1 MKLSVNDLNVFVN
14 TPKDIAKLCEDLS
27 RLGLEVESCIPCI
40 APKNVVVGKVLE
52 KAPHKNAE
60 KLSVC
65 QVGVGKVLEK
75 APHKNAEKL
84 SVCQV
89 GVGKEVLQIVC
100 GAKNVAPNQF
110 VPVALNGALI
120 GSTTIAK
127 TELRGVESC
136 GMICSSAELGFPK
149 INDGILELDESVGEL
164 VLGKELNEYASFNT
178 HVLEISLTPNR
189 GDCLSVLGI
198 AREISAFYH
207 TPLKPIK
214 ALNFTPKSDLI
225 TLSAGENI
233 ESHLAYYLIYNH
245 SLKTPLNIKLS
256 LAHNNALSENDLKN
270 FIEFSTHFSGVI
282 MNAYSLNK
290 TPMDLSVKNDENNLE
305 SVYINHQKRST
316 IAIKHQDQKD
326 LSEYLLLEASYTD
339 PISLSLKLHALKDKT
354 LQKDNALIYRS
365 ARGSNPNLSD
375 GLNFLSAHL
384 KAAILESKQ
393 IKHSLKDRT
402 LTFQLEDI
410 TEILGL
416 AVEKEKIQGILKN
429 LGFKVSVKEPNSNP
443 QILEVIAPNF
453 RHDIKTIQDIA
464 EEILRFVGIDNLI
477 SKPLDCVSS
486 KNSNPHYDTHRFFEN
501 LKHKAL
507 ACGFKEVIHYVFY
520 SKEKQQKL
528 GFEVLEDPLELQ
540 NPITTDL
547 NTLRT
552 SLVCGLLDASL
563 RNKNLGFKSIALYE
577 KGSVYNSK
585 REEIQKLGFLVSG
598 LQKKESY
605 PDAKGKAWDFYSF
618 AECVSKVIGDFSL
631 ERLTAQTPINHPY
644 QSAKIIQ
651 NHEIIGVIAKIH
663 PKVIQ
668 ELDLFESYYAE
679 IDAFKLK
686 RPAMLLKPFSIY
698 PSSVRDLT
706 LIIDENTA
714 FSEIKK
720 ALKDAQIPN
729 LSEILPLDI
738 FKESHNTIA
747 LSVRCVIHSLEKTL
761 NDEEVNSAVQKALEI
776 LEKEFNARLKG

>member
-14 TPKDIAKLCEDLS
+14 TPKDIAKLCENLS
-27 RLGLEVESCIPCI
+27 RLGLEVESCVSCV

-65 QVGVGKVLEK
+65 QVD
-75 APHKNAEKL
+75 
-84 SVCQV
+84 
-89 GVGKEVLQIVC
+89 VGKEVLQIVC
-100 GAKNVAPNQF
+100 GAKNVVPNQF
-110 VPVALNGALI
+110 VPVALKGAII

-127 TELRGVESC
+127 TELRGVESH
-136 GMICSSAELGFPK
+136 GMICSSSELGFPK

-164 VLGKELNEYASFNT
+164 VLGKELNEYAPFNT

-225 TLSAGENI
+225 TLSVGENI
-233 ESHLAYYLIYNH
+233 ESHLAYYLICNH

-256 LAHNNALSENDLKN
+256 LAHNNALSENDLNN
-270 FIEFSTHFSGVI
+270 FIEFSAHFSGVI
-282 MNAYSLNK
+282 LNAYSLNK

-326 LSEYLLLEASYTD
+326 LSECLLLEASYTD

-384 KAAILESKQ
+384 KATILESKQ
-393 IKHSLKDRT
+393 TEHSLKDRA
-402 LTFQLEDI
+402 LKFQLEDI

-416 AVEKEKIQGILKN
+416 VIEAEKIQSILKN
-429 LGFKVSVKEPNSNP
+429 LGFKVSTKEPNSKP
-443 QILEVIAPNF
+443 QILEVIVPNF

-464 EEILRFVGIDNLI
+464 EEILRFVGIDNLV
-477 SKPLDCVSS
+477 SKPLHCVSS

-540 NPITTDL
+540 NPITTEL

-577 KGSVYNSK
+577 KGSVYNAK

-631 ERLTAQTPINHPY
+631 EKLTIQTPINHPY

-651 NHEIIGVIAKIH
+651 NNEIIGVIAKIH

-679 IDAFKLK
+679 IDASKLK

-714 FSEIKK
+714 FSRIKK

-738 FKESHNTIA
+738 FKESDNTIA

-761 NDEEVNSAVQKALEI
+761 NDEEVNSVVQKALEI

>member
-65 QVGVGKVLEK
+65 QVD
-75 APHKNAEKL
+75 
-84 SVCQV
+84 
-89 GVGKEVLQIVC
+89 VGKEVLQIVC
-100 GAKNVAPNQF
+100 GAKNVVPNQF
-110 VPVALNGALI
+110 APVALKGAII

-127 TELRGVESC
+127 TELRGVESH
-136 GMICSSAELGFPK
+136 GMICSSIELSFPK

-164 VLGKELNEYASFNT
+164 VLGKELHEYAPFNT

-198 AREISAFYH
+198 AREISVFYH

-225 TLSAGENI
+225 TLSVGENI
-233 ESHLAYYLIYNH
+233 ESHLAYYLICNH

-256 LAHNNALSENDLKN
+256 LAHNNALSENDLNN

-282 MNAYSLNK
+282 LNAYGLNK
-290 TPMDLSVKNDENNLE
+290 TPVDLIVKNDENNLE

-326 LSEYLLLEASYTD
+326 LSECLLLEASYID

-384 KAAILESKQ
+384 KATILESKQ
-393 IKHSLKDRT
+393 TKHSLKDRT
-402 LTFQLEDI
+402 LKFQLEDI

-416 AVEKEKIQGILKN
+416 AVEKEKIQGILKS
-429 LGFKVSVKEPNSNP
+429 LGFKVSVKEPNSKP
-443 QILEVIAPNF
+443 QILEVIVPNF

-477 SKPLDCVSS
+477 SKPLNCVSS

-585 REEIQKLGFLVSG
+585 REEVQKLGFLVSG

-618 AECVSKVIGDFSL
+618 AECVSKAIGDFSL
-631 ERLTAQTPINHPY
+631 EKLTTQTPINHPY

-668 ELDLFESYYAE
+668 KLDLFESYYAE
-679 IDAFKLK
+679 IDASKLK

-714 FSEIKK
+714 FSKIKK

-738 FKESHNTIA
+738 FKESHNSIA

>member
-1 MKLSVNDLNVFVN
+1 MKLSVNDLSVFVD

-27 RLGLEVESCIPCI
+27 RLGLEVESCIPCV

-60 KLSVC
+60 KLNVC
-65 QVGVGKVLEK
+65 QV
-75 APHKNAEKL
+75 
-84 SVCQV
+84 S
-89 GVGKEVLQIVC
+89 VGKEVLQIVC

-127 TELRGVESC
+127 TELRGVESY
-136 GMICSSAELGFPK
+136 GMICSSNELGFPK

-164 VLGKELNEYASFNT
+164 VLGKGLNEYAPFNT

-225 TLSAGENI
+225 TLCTDENI
-233 ESHLAYYLIYNH
+233 ESHLAYYLICNH
-245 SLKTPLNIKLS
+245 SLKTPLNVKLS
-256 LAHNNALSENDLKN
+256 LAHNNALSENDLNN
-270 FIEFSTHFSGVI
+270 FIEFSAHFSGVV
-282 MNAYSLNK
+282 MNAYSLDA
-290 TPMDLSVKNDENNLE
+290 TPIDLSVKNDENNLE

-326 LSEYLLLEASYTD
+326 LSEYLLLEASYID

-384 KAAILESKQ
+384 KATILESKQ
-393 IKHSLKDRT
+393 TKHALKDRT
-402 LTFQLEDI
+402 LEFKLEDI

-416 AVEKEKIQGILKN
+416 AIEEETIQGILKN
-429 LGFKVSVKEPNSNP
+429 LGFKVSTKAPNSKP
-443 QILEVIAPNF
+443 QILEVVAPNF

-464 EEILRFVGIDNLI
+464 EEILRFVGIDHLI
-477 SKPLDCVSS
+477 SKPLDSVSN
-486 KNSNPHYDTHRFFEN
+486 KKSNPHYDTHRFFEN

-540 NPITTDL
+540 NPITTEL

-585 REEIQKLGFLVSG
+585 REEIQKLGFLASG

-631 ERLTAQTPINHPY
+631 EKLTTQAPINHPY

-679 IDAFKLK
+679 IDASKLK

-714 FSEIKK
+714 FSKIKK

-738 FKESHNTIA
+738 FKESDNTIA
-747 LSVRCVIHSLEKTL
+747 LSVRCVIYSLEKTL

>member
-27 RLGLEVESCIPCI
+27 RLGLEVESCTPCI

-65 QVGVGKVLEK
+65 QVD
-75 APHKNAEKL
+75 
-84 SVCQV
+84 
-89 GVGKEVLQIVC
+89 VGKEVLQIVC

-110 VPVALNGALI
+110 VPVALNGVLI

-127 TELRGVESC
+127 TELRGVESH
-136 GMICSSAELGFPK
+136 GMICSSIELGFPK

-164 VLGKELNEYASFNT
+164 VLGKELNEYAPFNT

-189 GDCLSVLGI
+189 GDCLSVLGV

-225 TLSAGENI
+225 TLSADKNI
-233 ESHLAYYLIYNH
+233 ESHLAYYLICNH

-256 LAHNNALSENDLKN
+256 LAHNNALSENDLNN
-270 FIEFSTHFSGVI
+270 FIEFSVHFSGVI
-282 MNAYSLNK
+282 LNAYSLNK

-316 IAIKHQDQKD
+316 IAIKHQVQKD
-326 LSEYLLLEASYTD
+326 LGECLLLEASYID

-384 KAAILESKQ
+384 KATILESKQ
-393 IKHSLKDRT
+393 TEHSLKDYA

-416 AVEKEKIQGILKN
+416 AVEKEKIQGILKS
-429 LGFKVSVKEPNSNP
+429 LGFKVSVKEPNSKP
-443 QILEVIAPNF
+443 QILEVIVPNF

-477 SKPLDCVSS
+477 SKPLNCVSS

-528 GFEVLEDPLELQ
+528 GFEVLEDSLELQ
-540 NPITTDL
+540 NPITTEL

-577 KGSVYNSK
+577 KGSVYNAK
-585 REEIQKLGFLVSG
+585 REEVQKLGFLVSG

-618 AECVSKVIGDFSL
+618 AEYVSKAIGDFSL
-631 ERLTAQTPINHPY
+631 EKLTTQTPINHPY

-679 IDAFKLK
+679 IDASKLK

-714 FSEIKK
+714 FSKIKK

-738 FKESHNTIA
+738 FKESHNSIA

>member
-1 MKLSVNDLNVFVN
+1 MKLSVNDLNVFVD

-27 RLGLEVESCIPCI
+27 RLGLEVEGCIPCV

-65 QVGVGKVLEK
+65 QVD
-75 APHKNAEKL
+75 
-84 SVCQV
+84 
-89 GVGKEVLQIVC
+89 VGKEVLQIVC

-120 GSTTIAK
+120 GSTTITK

-136 GMICSSAELGFPK
+136 GMICSSNELGFPK

-164 VLGKELNEYASFNT
+164 VLGKGLNEYAPFNT

-189 GDCLSVLGI
+189 GDCLSVLGV

-233 ESHLAYYLIYNH
+233 ESHLAYYLVCNH
-245 SLKTPLNIKLS
+245 SLKTPLNVKLS
-256 LAHNNALSENDLKN
+256 LAHNNALSENDLNN
-270 FIEFSTHFSGVI
+270 FIEFSTHFSGVV
-282 MNAYSLNK
+282 MNAYSLDA
-290 TPMDLSVKNDENNLE
+290 TPIDLSVKNDENNLE

-384 KAAILESKQ
+384 KATILESKQ
-393 IKHSLKDRT
+393 TKHSLKDRT
-402 LTFQLEDI
+402 LKFKLEDI

-416 AVEKEKIQGILKN
+416 AVEAEKIQGILKN
-429 LGFKVSVKEPNSNP
+429 LGFKASTKVPNSKP
-443 QILEVIAPNF
+443 QILEVVAPNF

-464 EEILRFVGIDNLI
+464 EEILRFVGIDHLI
-477 SKPLDCVSS
+477 SKPLDSVSN
-486 KNSNPHYDTHRFFEN
+486 KKSNPHYDTHRFFEN

-540 NPITTDL
+540 NPITTEL

-585 REEIQKLGFLVSG
+585 REEIQKLGFLASG

-631 ERLTAQTPINHPY
+631 EKLTTQAPINHPY

-714 FSEIKK
+714 FSNIKK

-738 FKESHNTIA
+738 FKESNNSIA

>member
-1 MKLSVNDLNVFVN
+1 MKLSVNDLNVFIN

-27 RLGLEVESCIPCI
+27 RLGLEVESCVSYV

-65 QVGVGKVLEK
+65 QVD
-75 APHKNAEKL
+75 
-84 SVCQV
+84 
-89 GVGKEVLQIVC
+89 VGKEVLPIVC

-127 TELRGVESC
+127 TELRGVESH
-136 GMICSSAELGFPK
+136 GMICSSIELGFPK
-149 INDGILELDESVGEL
+149 INDGILELDESIGEL
-164 VLGKELNEYASFNT
+164 VLGKELNEYAPFNT

-225 TLSAGENI
+225 TLSVGENI
-233 ESHLAYYLIYNH
+233 ESHLAYYLICNH

-256 LAHNNALSENDLKN
+256 LAHNNALSENDLNN

-326 LSEYLLLEASYTD
+326 LSECLLLEASYTD

-384 KAAILESKQ
+384 KATILESKQ
-393 IKHSLKDRT
+393 TEHSLKNRA

-416 AVEKEKIQGILKN
+416 VIEKEKIQSILKN
-429 LGFKVSVKEPNSNP
+429 LGFKVSVKEPNSKP

-464 EEILRFVGIDNLI
+464 EEILRFVGIDNLV
-477 SKPLDCVSS
+477 SKPLHCVSS

-540 NPITTDL
+540 NPITTEL

-577 KGSVYNSK
+577 KGSVYNAK
-585 REEIQKLGFLVSG
+585 REEVQKLGFLASG

-605 PDAKGKAWDFYSF
+605 PYAKGKAWDFYSF

-631 ERLTAQTPINHPY
+631 EKLTTQTPINHPY

-651 NHEIIGVIAKIH
+651 NNEIIGVIAKIH

-679 IDAFKLK
+679 IDASKLK

-714 FSEIKK
+714 FSRIKK

-738 FKESHNTIA
+738 FKESDNTIA
-747 LSVRCVIHSLEKTL
+747 LSMRCVIHSLEKTL

>member
-1 MKLSVNDLNVFVN
+1 MKLSVNDLNVFVDV
-14 TPKDIAKLCEDLS
+14 PKDIAKLCEDLS
-27 RLGLEVESCIPCI
+27 RLGLEVESSIPCV
-40 APKNVVVGKVLE
+40 APKNVV
-52 KAPHKNAE
+52 
-60 KLSVC
+60 
-65 QVGVGKVLEK
+65 VGKVLEK

-127 TELRGVESC
+127 TELMGVESC
-136 GMICSSAELGFPK
+136 GMICSSSELGFPK

-164 VLGKELNEYASFNT
+164 VLGKGLNEYAPFNT

-207 TPLKPIK
+207 TPLRPIK
-214 ALNFTPKSDLI
+214 ALNFTPKSGLI
-225 TLSAGENI
+225 TLCTDENI
-233 ESHLAYYLIYNH
+233 ESHLAYYLVCNH
-245 SLKTPLNIKLS
+245 SLKTPLNVKLS
-256 LAHNNALSENDLKN
+256 LAHNNTLSENDLSN
-270 FIEFSTHFSGVI
+270 FIEFSAHFSGVV
-282 MNAYSLNK
+282 MNAYSLNA
-290 TPMDLSVKNDENNLE
+290 TPIDLSVKNDENDLE

-326 LSEYLLLEASYTD
+326 LSECLLLEASYTD

-384 KAAILESKQ
+384 KATILESKQ
-393 IKHSLKDRT
+393 TKHALKDRA
-402 LTFQLEDI
+402 LEFKLEDI

-416 AVEKEKIQGILKN
+416 AIEEETIQGILKD
-429 LGFKVSVKEPNSNP
+429 LGFKVSAKVPNSKP
-443 QILEVIAPNF
+443 QILEVVAPNF

-464 EEILRFVGIDNLI
+464 EEILRFVGIDHLI
-477 SKPLDCVSS
+477 SKPLDSVSN
-486 KNSNPHYDTHRFFEN
+486 KKSNPHYDTHRFFEN

-540 NPITTDL
+540 NPITTEL

-585 REEIQKLGFLVSG
+585 REEIQKLGFLASG

-631 ERLTAQTPINHPY
+631 EKLTTQAPINHPY

-651 NHEIIGVIAKIH
+651 NHKIIGVIAKIH
-663 PKVIQ
+663 PKVIR

-679 IDAFKLK
+679 IDASKLK

-714 FSEIKK
+714 FSKIKK

-738 FKESHNTIA
+738 FKESNNSIA

>member
-1 MKLSVNDLNVFVN
+1 MKLIVNDLNVFVN

-65 QVGVGKVLEK
+65 QVD
-75 APHKNAEKL
+75 
-84 SVCQV
+84 
-89 GVGKEVLQIVC
+89 VGKEVLPIVC

-127 TELRGVESC
+127 TDLRGVESC
-136 GMICSSAELGFPK
+136 GMICSSIELGFPK

-164 VLGKELNEYASFNT
+164 VLGKELNEYAPFNT

-225 TLSAGENI
+225 TLSVGENI
-233 ESHLAYYLIYNH
+233 ESHLAYYLICNH

-256 LAHNNALSENDLKN
+256 LAHNNALSENDLNN
-270 FIEFSTHFSGVI
+270 FIEFSAHFSGVI

-290 TPMDLSVKNDENNLE
+290 TPIDLSVKNDENNLE

-316 IAIKHQDQKD
+316 IAIKHQVQKD

-384 KAAILESKQ
+384 KAMILESKQ
-393 IKHSLKDRT
+393 TKHSLKNHA

-429 LGFKVSVKEPNSNP
+429 LGFKVSVKEPNSKP
-443 QILEVIAPNF
+443 PILEVIVPNF

-477 SKPLDCVSS
+477 SKPLNCVSS

-528 GFEVLEDPLELQ
+528 GFEVLEDSLELQ
-540 NPITTDL
+540 NPITTEL

-577 KGSVYNSK
+577 KGSVYNAK
-585 REEIQKLGFLVSG
+585 REEVQKLGFLVSG

-631 ERLTAQTPINHPY
+631 EKLTTQTPINHPY

-663 PKVIQ
+663 PKIIQ

-679 IDAFKLK
+679 IDASKLK

-714 FSEIKK
+714 FSKIKK

-738 FKESHNTIA
+738 FKESNNTIA

>member
-1 MKLSVNDLNVFVN
+1 MKLSVNDLSVFVN
-14 TPKDIAKLCEDLS
+14 TPKDIVKLCEDLS
-27 RLGLEVESCIPCI
+27 CLGLEVESCIPCV

-65 QVGVGKVLEK
+65 QVDVG
-75 APHKNAEKL
+75 N
-84 SVCQV
+84 
-89 GVGKEVLQIVC
+89 EVLQIVC

-136 GMICSSAELGFPK
+136 GMICSSSELGFPK

-164 VLGKELNEYASFNT
+164 VLGKGLNEYAPFNT

-225 TLSAGENI
+225 TLCADENI
-233 ESHLAYYLIYNH
+233 ESHLAYYLVCNH

-256 LAHNNALSENDLKN
+256 LAHNNALSENDLSN
-270 FIEFSTHFSGVI
+270 FIEFSAHFSGVI
-282 MNAYSLNK
+282 MNAYNLNT

-316 IAIKHQDQKD
+316 IAIKHQVQKD
-326 LSEYLLLEASYTD
+326 LSECLLLEASYID

-384 KAAILESKQ
+384 KATILESKQ
-393 IKHSLKDRT
+393 TKHSLKDRT

-416 AVEKEKIQGILKN
+416 AVEEEKIQSILKN
-429 LGFKVSVKEPNSNP
+429 LGFKVSVKEPNSKP
-443 QILEVIAPNF
+443 QILEVIVPNF

-464 EEILRFVGIDNLI
+464 EEILRFVGIGNLVSKSLNCI
-477 SKPLDCVSS
+477 SN

-540 NPITTDL
+540 NPITTEL

-585 REEIQKLGFLVSG
+585 REEIQKLGFLASG

-631 ERLTAQTPINHPY
+631 EKLTTKTPINHPY

-651 NHEIIGVIAKIH
+651 NHKIIGVIAKIH

-679 IDAFKLK
+679 IDASKLK

-714 FSEIKK
+714 FSRIKK
-720 ALKDAQIPN
+720 SLEDAQIPN

-738 FKESHNTIA
+738 FKESHNSIA

>member
-1 MKLSVNDLNVFVN
+1 MKLSVNDLNVFVD

-27 RLGLEVESCIPCI
+27 RLGLEVESFIPCV
-40 APKNVVVGKVLE
+40 APKDVV
-52 KAPHKNAE
+52 
-60 KLSVC
+60 
-65 QVGVGKVLEK
+65 VGKVLEK

-100 GAKNVAPNQF
+100 GAKNVVPNQF

-136 GMICSSAELGFPK
+136 GMICSSNELGFPK

-164 VLGKELNEYASFNT
+164 VLGKGLNEYAPFNT

-225 TLSAGENI
+225 TLHVGKNI
-233 ESHLAYYLIYNH
+233 ESHLAYYLVCNH
-245 SLKTPLNIKLS
+245 SLKTPLNVKLS
-256 LAHNNALSENDLKN
+256 LAHNNALGENDLNN
-270 FIEFSTHFSGVI
+270 FIEFSAHFSGVV
-282 MNAYSLNK
+282 MNAYSLDA
-290 TPMDLSVKNDENNLE
+290 TPIDLSVKNDENNLE

-316 IAIKHQDQKD
+316 IAIKHQDPKD
-326 LSEYLLLEASYTD
+326 LSEHLLLEASYID

-375 GLNFLSAHL
+375 GLNFLSTHL
-384 KAAILESKQ
+384 KATILESKQ
-393 IKHSLKDRT
+393 TKHSLKDRT
-402 LTFQLEDI
+402 LKFKLEDI

-416 AVEKEKIQGILKN
+416 AIEEETIQGILKN
-429 LGFKVSVKEPNSNP
+429 LGFKVSIKEPNSKP
-443 QILEVIAPNF
+443 QILEVVAPNF

-464 EEILRFVGIDNLI
+464 EEILRFVGIDHLI
-477 SKPLDCVSS
+477 SKPLDSVSN
-486 KNSNPHYDTHRFFEN
+486 KKSNPHYDTHRFFEN

-507 ACGFKEVIHYVFY
+507 ACGFKEVVHYVFY

-540 NPITTDL
+540 NPITTEL

-585 REEIQKLGFLVSG
+585 REEIQKLGFLASG

-631 ERLTAQTPINHPY
+631 EKLTTQAPINHPY

-679 IDAFKLK
+679 IDASKLK

-714 FSEIKK
+714 FSKIKK

-738 FKESHNTIA
+738 FKESDNTIA

-761 NDEEVNSAVQKALEI
+761 NDEEVNSVVQKVLEI

>member
-1 MKLSVNDLNVFVN
+1 MKLIVNDLSVFVDV
-14 TPKDIAKLCEDLS
+14 PKDIAKLCEDLS
-27 RLGLEVESCIPCI
+27 CLGLEVESCIPCV
-40 APKNVVVGKVLE
+40 APKNVVVGKI
-52 KAPHKNAE
+52 
-60 KLSVC
+60 
-65 QVGVGKVLEK
+65 LEK

-136 GMICSSAELGFPK
+136 GMICSSNELGFPK

-164 VLGKELNEYASFNT
+164 VLGKGLNEYAPFNT

-225 TLSAGENI
+225 TLCADENI
-233 ESHLAYYLIYNH
+233 ESHLAYYLVCNH

-256 LAHNNALSENDLKN
+256 LAHNNALSENDLNN
-270 FIEFSTHFSGVI
+270 FIEFSAHFSGVV
-282 MNAYSLNK
+282 MNAYSLNA
-290 TPMDLSVKNDENNLE
+290 TPIDLSVKNDENNLE

-326 LSEYLLLEASYTD
+326 LSECLLLEASYTD

-365 ARGSNPNLSD
+365 TRGSNPNLSD

-384 KAAILESKQ
+384 KATILESKQ
-393 IKHSLKDRT
+393 TKHALKDRT
-402 LTFQLEDI
+402 LKFKLEDI

-416 AVEKEKIQGILKN
+416 AIEEEKIQGILKS
-429 LGFKVSVKEPNSNP
+429 LGFKVSIKEPSSKP
-443 QILEVIAPNF
+443 QILEVVAPNF

-464 EEILRFVGIDNLI
+464 EEILRFVGIDHLI
-477 SKPLDCVSS
+477 SKPLDSVSN
-486 KNSNPHYDTHRFFEN
+486 KKSNPHYDTHRFFEN

-540 NPITTDL
+540 NPITTEL

-585 REEIQKLGFLVSG
+585 REEIQKLGFLASG

-605 PDAKGKAWDFYSF
+605 PDAKGKAWDFCSF

-631 ERLTAQTPINHPY
+631 EKLTAQTPINHPY

-651 NHEIIGVIAKIH
+651 NNEIIGVIAKIH
-663 PKVIQ
+663 PKVTQ

-679 IDAFKLK
+679 IDASKLK

-714 FSEIKK
+714 FSNIKK

-738 FKESHNTIA
+738 FKESHNSIA

>member
-14 TPKDIAKLCEDLS
+14 TPKDTAKLCEDLS

-65 QVGVGKVLEK
+65 QVDI
-75 APHKNAEKL
+75 
-84 SVCQV
+84 
-89 GVGKEVLQIVC
+89 GKEVLQIVC

-136 GMICSSAELGFPK
+136 GMICSSSELGFPK

-164 VLGKELNEYASFNT
+164 VLGKELNEYAPFNT

-225 TLSAGENI
+225 TLITGENI
-233 ESHLAYYLIYNH
+233 ESHLAYYLICNH

-290 TPMDLSVKNDENNLE
+290 TPMDLSVKNDENNFE

-326 LSEYLLLEASYTD
+326 LSECLLLEASYTD

-384 KAAILESKQ
+384 KATILESKQ
-393 IKHSLKDRT
+393 TEHSLKDYA

-416 AVEKEKIQGILKN
+416 AVEEEKIQGILKN
-429 LGFKVSVKEPNSNP
+429 LGFKVSVKEPNSKP
-443 QILEVIAPNF
+443 QILEVVAPNF

-464 EEILRFVGIDNLI
+464 EEILRFVGIDHLI
-477 SKPLDCVSS
+477 SKPLDSVSN
-486 KNSNPHYDTHRFFEN
+486 KKSNPHYDTHRFFEN

-540 NPITTDL
+540 NPITTEL

-577 KGSVYNSK
+577 KGSVYNAK
-585 REEIQKLGFLVSG
+585 REEVQKLGFLVSG

-618 AECVSKVIGDFSL
+618 AECVSRIIGDFSL
-631 ERLTAQTPINHPY
+631 EKLTAQTPINHPY

-651 NHEIIGVIAKIH
+651 NHEIIGTIAKIH

-714 FSEIKK
+714 FSKIKK

-738 FKESHNTIA
+738 FKESDNTIA

>member
-1 MKLSVNDLNVFVN
+1 MKLIVNDLNVFVD
-14 TPKDIAKLCEDLS
+14 TPKNIAKLCEDLS
-27 RLGLEVESCIPCI
+27 RLGLEVESCIPCV

-65 QVGVGKVLEK
+65 QVD
-75 APHKNAEKL
+75 
-84 SVCQV
+84 
-89 GVGKEVLQIVC
+89 VGKEVLQIVC
-100 GAKNVAPNQF
+100 GAKNVALNQF

-127 TELRGVESC
+127 TDLRGVESY
-136 GMICSSAELGFPK
+136 GMICSSNELGFPK

-164 VLGKELNEYASFNT
+164 VLGKGLNEYAPFNT

-225 TLSAGENI
+225 TLCADENI
-233 ESHLAYYLIYNH
+233 ESHLAYYLVCNH
-245 SLKTPLNIKLS
+245 SLKTPLNVKLS
-256 LAHNNALSENDLKN
+256 LAHNNALSENDLNN
-270 FIEFSTHFSGVI
+270 FIEFSAHFSGVV
-282 MNAYSLNK
+282 MNAYSLDVA
-290 TPMDLSVKNDENNLE
+290 PIDLSVKNDENNLE

-375 GLNFLSAHL
+375 GLNFLSTHL

-393 IKHSLKDRT
+393 TKHALKDRT
-402 LTFQLEDI
+402 LKFKPEDI

-416 AVEKEKIQGILKN
+416 AIEEETIQGILKN
-429 LGFKVSVKEPNSNP
+429 LGFKVSIKEPNSKP
-443 QILEVIAPNF
+443 QILEVVAPNF

-464 EEILRFVGIDNLI
+464 EEILRFVGIDHLI
-477 SKPLDCVSS
+477 SKPLDSVSN
-486 KNSNPHYDTHRFFEN
+486 KKSNPHYDTHRFFEN

-507 ACGFKEVIHYVFY
+507 TCGFKEVIHYVFY

-540 NPITTDL
+540 NPITTEL

-585 REEIQKLGFLVSG
+585 REEIQKLGFLASG

-631 ERLTAQTPINHPY
+631 EKLTTQAPINHPY

-679 IDAFKLK
+679 IDASKLK

-706 LIIDENTA
+706 LIIDENTT
-714 FSEIKK
+714 FSKIKK

-738 FKESHNTIA
+738 FKESDNTIA

>member
-65 QVGVGKVLEK
+65 QV
-75 APHKNAEKL
+75 N
-84 SVCQV
+84 
-89 GVGKEVLQIVC
+89 VGKEVLQIVC

-127 TELRGVESC
+127 TELRGVESH
-136 GMICSSAELGFPK
+136 GMICSSSELGFPK

-164 VLGKELNEYASFNT
+164 VLGKELNEYAPFNT

-189 GDCLSVLGI
+189 GDCLSVLGVS
-198 AREISAFYH
+198 REISAFYH

-256 LAHNNALSENDLKN
+256 LAHNNALSENDLNN
-270 FIEFSTHFSGVI
+270 FIEFSVHFSGVI

-290 TPMDLSVKNDENNLE
+290 TPMDLSVKNDENDLE

-316 IAIKHQDQKD
+316 IAIKNQVQKD
-326 LSEYLLLEASYTD
+326 LSECLLLEASYID
-339 PISLSLKLHALKDKT
+339 PVSLSLKLHTLKDKT

-384 KAAILESKQ
+384 KATILESKQ
-393 IKHSLKDRT
+393 TEHSLKDRA
-402 LTFQLEDI
+402 LKFQLEDI

-416 AVEKEKIQGILKN
+416 AVEKEKIQSILKN
-429 LGFKVSVKEPNSNP
+429 LGFKVSVKEPNSKP

-464 EEILRFVGIDNLI
+464 EEILRFVGIDHLI
-477 SKPLDCVSS
+477 SKPLDSVSN
-486 KNSNPHYDTHRFFEN
+486 KKSNPHYDTHRFFEN

-528 GFEVLEDPLELQ
+528 GFEVLEDSLELQ

-577 KGSVYNSK
+577 KGSVYNDK
-585 REEIQKLGFLVSG
+585 REEVQKLGFLASG

-631 ERLTAQTPINHPY
+631 EKLTIQTPINHPY

-651 NHEIIGVIAKIH
+651 NNEIIGVIAKIH

-679 IDAFKLK
+679 IDASKLK

-714 FSEIKK
+714 FSRIKK
-720 ALKDAQIPN
+720 ALEDAQIPN
-729 LSEILPLDI
+729 LSEVLPLDI
-738 FKESHNTIA
+738 FKESHNSIA
-747 LSVRCVIHSLEKTL
+747 LSVRCVFHSLEKTM
-761 NDEEVNSAVQKALEI
+761 NDEEVNAAVQKALET

>member
-1 MKLSVNDLNVFVN
+1 MKLIVNDLNVFVN

-27 RLGLEVESCIPCI
+27 CLGLEVESCTPCV

-65 QVGVGKVLEK
+65 QVD
-75 APHKNAEKL
+75 
-84 SVCQV
+84 
-89 GVGKEVLQIVC
+89 VGKEVLQIVC

-110 VPVALNGALI
+110 APIALNGALI

-127 TELRGVESC
+127 TELRGVESH
-136 GMICSSAELGFPK
+136 GMICSSIELGFPK

-164 VLGKELNEYASFNT
+164 VLGKELNEYAPFNT

-225 TLSAGENI
+225 TLITGENI

-256 LAHNNALSENDLKN
+256 LAHNNALSENNLNN
-270 FIEFSTHFSGVI
+270 FLEFSAHFSGVI
-282 MNAYSLNK
+282 MNAYSLNT

-305 SVYINHQKRST
+305 SVYINHQKRSI
-316 IAIKHQDQKD
+316 IAIKHQVQKD

-339 PISLSLKLHALKDKT
+339 PVSLSLKLHALKDKT

-384 KAAILESKQ
+384 KATILESKQ
-393 IKHSLKDRT
+393 TEHSLKDRA

-416 AVEKEKIQGILKN
+416 AVEEEKIQGILKN
-429 LGFKVSVKEPNSNP
+429 LGFKVSAKEPNSKP
-443 QILEVIAPNF
+443 PILEVVAPNF

-477 SKPLDCVSS
+477 SKPLHCVSS
-486 KNSNPHYDTHRFFEN
+486 KNSNPHYETHRFFEN

-528 GFEVLEDPLELQ
+528 GFEVLEDSLELQ
-540 NPITTDL
+540 NPITTEL

-577 KGSVYNSK
+577 KGSVYNAK

-618 AECVSKVIGDFSL
+618 AECVSKVIGDFNL
-631 ERLTAQTPINHPY
+631 EKLTAQTPINHPY

-651 NHEIIGVIAKIH
+651 NNEIIGTIAKIH

-706 LIIDENTA
+706 LIINENTA
-714 FSEIKK
+714 FSRIKK

-738 FKESHNTIA
+738 FKESHDTIA
-747 LSVRCVIHSLEKTL
+747 LSLRCVIHSLEKTL
-761 NDEEVNSAVQKALEI
+761 NDEEVNSAMQKALEI

>member
-14 TPKDIAKLCEDLS
+14 TPKDIAKLCENLS
-27 RLGLEVESCIPCI
+27 CLGLEVESCIPCV

-65 QVGVGKVLEK
+65 QVD
-75 APHKNAEKL
+75 
-84 SVCQV
+84 
-89 GVGKEVLQIVC
+89 VGKEVLQIVC

-110 VPVALNGALI
+110 VPVALKGAII

-136 GMICSSAELGFPK
+136 GMICSSSELGFPK

-164 VLGKELNEYASFNT
+164 VLGKELNEYAPFNT

-225 TLSAGENI
+225 TLSVGENI
-233 ESHLAYYLIYNH
+233 ESHLAYYLICNH
-245 SLKTPLNIKLS
+245 SLKTPLNVKLS
-256 LAHNNALSENDLKN
+256 LAHNNALSENNLNN
-270 FIEFSTHFSGVI
+270 FLEFSTHFSGVI

-316 IAIKHQDQKD
+316 IAIRHQDQKD
-326 LSEYLLLEASYTD
+326 LSECLLLEASYID

-384 KAAILESKQ
+384 KATILESKQ
-393 IKHSLKDRT
+393 TKHSLKDRT

-416 AVEKEKIQGILKN
+416 AVEKEKIQSILKN
-429 LGFKVSVKEPNSNP
+429 LGFKVSAKEPNSKP
-443 QILEVIAPNF
+443 QILEVVAPNF
-453 RHDIKTIQDIA
+453 RHDIKIIQDIA

-477 SKPLDCVSS
+477 SKPLNYVSN

-540 NPITTDL
+540 NPITTEL

-577 KGSVYNSK
+577 KGSVYNAK

-631 ERLTAQTPINHPY
+631 EKLTAQTPINHPY

-651 NHEIIGVIAKIH
+651 NNEVIGVIAKIH

-714 FSEIKK
+714 FSKIKK

-738 FKESHNTIA
+738 FKESDNTIA

-761 NDEEVNSAVQKALEI
+761 NDEEVNSAMQKALEI

>member
-14 TPKDIAKLCEDLS
+14 TPKDIAKLCENLS

-65 QVGVGKVLEK
+65 QVD
-75 APHKNAEKL
+75 
-84 SVCQV
+84 
-89 GVGKEVLQIVC
+89 VGKEVLQIVC

-127 TELRGVESC
+127 TELRGVESH

-164 VLGKELNEYASFNT
+164 VLGKELNEYAPFNT

-198 AREISAFYH
+198 AREVSAFYH

-245 SLKTPLNIKLS
+245 SLKTSLNIKLS
-256 LAHNNALSENDLKN
+256 LAHNNALSENDLNN

-282 MNAYSLNK
+282 LNAYSLNK
-290 TPMDLSVKNDENNLE
+290 TPIDLSVKNDENNLE

-384 KAAILESKQ
+384 KATILESKQ
-393 IKHSLKDRT
+393 TEHSLKDYA
-402 LTFQLEDI
+402 LKFQLEDI

-416 AVEKEKIQGILKN
+416 AVEEEKIQGILKS
-429 LGFKVSVKEPNSNP
+429 LGFKVSIKVSNSKP
-443 QILEVIAPNF
+443 QVLEVIVPNF

-540 NPITTDL
+540 NPITTEL

-585 REEIQKLGFLVSG
+585 REEIQKLGFLISG

-618 AECVSKVIGDFSL
+618 AECVSRIIGDFSL
-631 ERLTAQTPINHPY
+631 EKLTIQTPINHPY
-644 QSAKIIQ
+644 QNAKIIQ
-651 NHEIIGVIAKIH
+651 NNEVIGVIAKIH

-668 ELDLFESYYAE
+668 EWDLFESYYAE
-679 IDAFKLK
+679 IDASKLK

-714 FSEIKK
+714 FSRIKK

-738 FKESHNTIA
+738 FKESDNTIA
-747 LSVRCVIHSLEKTL
+747 LSVRCVIYSLEKTL

>member
-1 MKLSVNDLNVFVN
+1 MKLSVNDLSVFVD

-27 RLGLEVESCIPCI
+27 CLGLEVESCIPCV
-40 APKNVVVGKVLE
+40 APKNVVVGKILE
-52 KAPHKNAE
+52 KTPHKNAE

-65 QVGVGKVLEK
+65 QVDI
-75 APHKNAEKL
+75 
-84 SVCQV
+84 
-89 GVGKEVLQIVC
+89 GKEVLPIVC

-110 VPVALNGALI
+110 VPVALNGAII

-136 GMICSSAELGFPK
+136 GMICSSNELGFPK

-164 VLGKELNEYASFNT
+164 VLGKELNEYAPFNT

-233 ESHLAYYLIYNH
+233 ESHLAYYLICNH

-256 LAHNNALSENDLKN
+256 LAHNNALSGNDLNN
-270 FIEFSTHFSGVI
+270 FIEFSAHFSGVI
-282 MNAYSLNK
+282 MNAYSLNA
-290 TPMDLSVKNDENNLE
+290 TPIDLSVKNDENNLE

-316 IAIKHQDQKD
+316 IAIKHQNQKDQKD
-326 LSEYLLLEASYTD
+326 LSEYLLLEASYID

-384 KAAILESKQ
+384 KATILESKQ
-393 IKHSLKDRT
+393 TQHSLKDRA
-402 LTFQLEDI
+402 LKFQLEDI

-416 AVEKEKIQGILKN
+416 AVEKEKIQSILKN
-429 LGFKVSVKEPNSNP
+429 LGFKVSAKEPNSKP
-443 QILEVIAPNF
+443 QILEVIVPNF

-477 SKPLDCVSS
+477 SKPLHCVSS

-540 NPITTDL
+540 NPITTEL

-577 KGSVYNSK
+577 KGSVYNAK

-631 ERLTAQTPINHPY
+631 EKLTTQTPINHPY

-663 PKVIQ
+663 PKIIQ

-714 FSEIKK
+714 FSKIKK

-738 FKESHNTIA
+738 FKESHNSIA

>member
-14 TPKDIAKLCEDLS
+14 TPKDIVKLCEDLS
-27 RLGLEVESCIPCI
+27 RLGLEVESCISCV
-40 APKNVVVGKVLE
+40 APKNVVVGKILE

-65 QVGVGKVLEK
+65 QVD
-75 APHKNAEKL
+75 
-84 SVCQV
+84 
-89 GVGKEVLQIVC
+89 VGKEVLQIVC

-136 GMICSSAELGFPK
+136 GMICSSSELGFPK

-164 VLGKELNEYASFNT
+164 VLGKELNEYAPFNT

-198 AREISAFYH
+198 AREISAFYN

-214 ALNFTPKSDLI
+214 ALNFTPKSDSI

-233 ESHLAYYLIYNH
+233 ESHLAYYLICNH

-256 LAHNNALSENDLKN
+256 LAHNNALSENDLNN

-282 MNAYSLNK
+282 MNAYSLNI
-290 TPMDLSVKNDENNLE
+290 TPIDLSVKNDENNLE

-326 LSEYLLLEASYTD
+326 LSECLLLEASYTD
-339 PISLSLKLHALKDKT
+339 PISLSLELHALKDKT
-354 LQKDNALIYRS
+354 LQKDNALIYRG
-365 ARGSNPNLSD
+365 ARGSNPSLSD

-384 KAAILESKQ
+384 KATILESKQ
-393 IKHSLKDRT
+393 TKHALKDRT

-416 AVEKEKIQGILKN
+416 AVEKEKIQSILKN
-429 LGFKVSVKEPNSNP
+429 LGFKVSVKEPNSKP
-443 QILEVIAPNF
+443 QILEVIVPNF

-464 EEILRFVGIDNLI
+464 EEILRFVGIDNLV
-477 SKPLDCVSS
+477 SKPLNCISS

-540 NPITTDL
+540 NPITTEL

-585 REEIQKLGFLVSG
+585 REETQKLGFLVSG

-631 ERLTAQTPINHPY
+631 EKLTTQTPINHPY

-679 IDAFKLK
+679 IDASKLK

-714 FSEIKK
+714 FSKIKK

-738 FKESHNTIA
+738 FKESHNSIA

-776 LEKEFNARLKG
+776 LEKEFSARLKG

>member
-1 MKLSVNDLNVFVN
+1 MKLSVNDLSVFVDA
-14 TPKDIAKLCEDLS
+14 PKDIAKLCEDLS
-27 RLGLEVESCIPCI
+27 CLGLEVESCIPCI

-52 KAPHKNAE
+52 KTPHKNAE

-65 QVGVGKVLEK
+65 QVD
-75 APHKNAEKL
+75 
-84 SVCQV
+84 
-89 GVGKEVLQIVC
+89 VGKEVLQIVC
-100 GAKNVAPNQF
+100 GAKNVASNQF

-136 GMICSSAELGFPK
+136 GMICSSIELGFPK

-164 VLGKELNEYASFNT
+164 VLGKELNEYAPFNT

-198 AREISAFYH
+198 AREVSAFYH

-214 ALNFTPKSDLI
+214 ALNFTPKSDLV

-233 ESHLAYYLIYNH
+233 ESHLAYYLVCNH

-256 LAHNNALSENDLKN
+256 LAHNNALSENDLNN

-316 IAIKHQDQKD
+316 IAIKHQDQQDQKD
-326 LSEYLLLEASYTD
+326 LSECLLLEASYTD

-375 GLNFLSAHL
+375 GLNFLNAHL
-384 KAAILESKQ
+384 KATILESKQ
-393 IKHSLKDRT
+393 TQHSLKDRA
-402 LTFQLEDI
+402 LKFQLEDI

-416 AVEKEKIQGILKN
+416 VIEAEKIQGILKN
-429 LGFKVSVKEPNSNP
+429 LGFKVSIKVSNSKP
-443 QILEVIAPNF
+443 QILEVVAPSF

-464 EEILRFVGIDNLI
+464 EEILRFVGIDNLV
-477 SKPLDCVSS
+477 SKPLDSISS
-486 KNSNPHYDTHRFFEN
+486 KKSNPHYDTHRFFEN

-540 NPITTDL
+540 NPITTEL

-563 RNKNLGFKSIALYE
+563 RNKNLGFKSIAFYE
-577 KGSVYNSK
+577 KGSVYNAK

-714 FSEIKK
+714 FSRIKK

-738 FKESHNTIA
+738 FKESHNSIA

-776 LEKEFNARLKG
+776 LEKEFNASLKG

>member
-1 MKLSVNDLNVFVN
+1 MKLSVNDLNVFVDV
-14 TPKDIAKLCEDLS
+14 PKDIAKLCEDLS
-27 RLGLEVESCIPCI
+27 RLGLEVESSIPCV
-40 APKNVVVGKVLE
+40 APKNVV
-52 KAPHKNAE
+52 
-60 KLSVC
+60 
-65 QVGVGKVLEK
+65 VGKVLEK

-136 GMICSSAELGFPK
+136 GMICSSSELGFPK

-164 VLGKELNEYASFNT
+164 VLGKGLNEYAPFNT

-207 TPLKPIK
+207 TPLRPIK
-214 ALNFTPKSDLI
+214 ALNFTPKSGLI
-225 TLSAGENI
+225 TLCTDENI
-233 ESHLAYYLIYNH
+233 ESHLAYYLVCNH
-245 SLKTPLNIKLS
+245 SLKTPLNVKLS
-256 LAHNNALSENDLKN
+256 LAHNNALSENDLSN
-270 FIEFSTHFSGVI
+270 FIEFSAHFSGVV
-282 MNAYSLNK
+282 MNAYSLNA
-290 TPMDLSVKNDENNLE
+290 TPIDLSVKNDENDLE

-326 LSEYLLLEASYTD
+326 LSECLLLEASYTD

-384 KAAILESKQ
+384 KATILESKQ
-393 IKHSLKDRT
+393 TKHALKDRA
-402 LTFQLEDI
+402 LEFKLEDI

-416 AVEKEKIQGILKN
+416 AIEEETIQGILKD
-429 LGFKVSVKEPNSNP
+429 LGFKVSAKVPNSKP
-443 QILEVIAPNF
+443 QILEVVAPNF

-464 EEILRFVGIDNLI
+464 EEILRFVGIDHLI
-477 SKPLDCVSS
+477 SKPLDSVSN
-486 KNSNPHYDTHRFFEN
+486 KKSNPHYDTHRFFEN

-540 NPITTDL
+540 NPITTEL

-585 REEIQKLGFLVSG
+585 REEIQKLGFLASG

-631 ERLTAQTPINHPY
+631 EKLTTQAPINHPY

-651 NHEIIGVIAKIH
+651 NHKIIGVIAKIH
-663 PKVIQ
+663 PKVIR

-679 IDAFKLK
+679 IDASKLK

-714 FSEIKK
+714 FSKIKK

-738 FKESHNTIA
+738 FKESDNTIA

>member
-1 MKLSVNDLNVFVN
+1 MKLIVNDLNVFVN

-27 RLGLEVESCIPCI
+27 CLGLEVESCTPCV

-65 QVGVGKVLEK
+65 QVD
-75 APHKNAEKL
+75 
-84 SVCQV
+84 
-89 GVGKEVLQIVC
+89 VGKEVLQIVC

-110 VPVALNGALI
+110 APIALNGALI

-127 TELRGVESC
+127 TELRGVESH
-136 GMICSSAELGFPK
+136 GMICSSIELGFPK

-164 VLGKELNEYASFNT
+164 VLGKELNEYAPFNT

-225 TLSAGENI
+225 TLITGENI

-256 LAHNNALSENDLKN
+256 LAHNNALSENNLNN
-270 FIEFSTHFSGVI
+270 FLEFSAHFSGVI
-282 MNAYSLNK
+282 MNAYSLNT

-305 SVYINHQKRST
+305 SVYINHQKRSI
-316 IAIKHQDQKD
+316 IAIKHQVQKD

-339 PISLSLKLHALKDKT
+339 PVSLSLKLHALKDKT

-384 KAAILESKQ
+384 KATILESKQ
-393 IKHSLKDRT
+393 TEHSLKDRA

-416 AVEKEKIQGILKN
+416 AVEEEKIQGILKN
-429 LGFKVSVKEPNSNP
+429 LGFKVSAKEPNSKP
-443 QILEVIAPNF
+443 PILEVVAPNF

-477 SKPLDCVSS
+477 SKPLHCVSS
-486 KNSNPHYDTHRFFEN
+486 KNSNPHYETHRFFEN

-528 GFEVLEDPLELQ
+528 GFEVLEDSLELQ
-540 NPITTDL
+540 NPITTEL

-577 KGSVYNSK
+577 KGSVYNAK

-618 AECVSKVIGDFSL
+618 AECVSKVIGDFNL
-631 ERLTAQTPINHPY
+631 EKLTAQTPINHPY

-651 NHEIIGVIAKIH
+651 NNEIIGTIAKIH

-706 LIIDENTA
+706 LIINENTA
-714 FSEIKK
+714 FSRIKK

-747 LSVRCVIHSLEKTL
+747 LSLRCVIHSLEKTL
-761 NDEEVNSAVQKALEI
+761 NDEEVNSAMQKALEI

>member
-65 QVGVGKVLEK
+65 QVD
-75 APHKNAEKL
+75 
-84 SVCQV
+84 
-89 GVGKEVLQIVC
+89 VGKEVLQIVC

-136 GMICSSAELGFPK
+136 GMICSSIELGFPK

-164 VLGKELNEYASFNT
+164 VLGKELNECAPFNT

-214 ALNFTPKSDLI
+214 ALNFTPTSDSI
-225 TLSAGENI
+225 TLSVGENI
-233 ESHLAYYLIYNH
+233 ESHLAYYLVCNH

-256 LAHNNALSENDLKN
+256 LAHNNALSENELKN
-270 FIEFSTHFSGVI
+270 FIEFGMHFSGVI

-326 LSEYLLLEASYTD
+326 LSEYLLLEASYID

-365 ARGSNPNLSD
+365 TRGSNPNLSD

-384 KAAILESKQ
+384 KATILESKQ
-393 IKHSLKDRT
+393 TEHSLKDRT

-416 AVEKEKIQGILKN
+416 AVEKEKIQSILKN
-429 LGFKVSVKEPNSNP
+429 LGFKVSAKEPNSKP

-477 SKPLDCVSS
+477 SKSLHCVSS

-540 NPITTDL
+540 NPITTEL

-585 REEIQKLGFLVSG
+585 REEIQKLGFLASG

-631 ERLTAQTPINHPY
+631 EKLTAQTPINHPY

-651 NHEIIGVIAKIH
+651 NNEIIGVIAKIH

-679 IDAFKLK
+679 IDASKLK

-714 FSEIKK
+714 FSRIKK
-720 ALKDAQIPN
+720 ALKNAQIPN

-738 FKESHNTIA
+738 FKESDNTIA

>member
-1 MKLSVNDLNVFVN
+1 MKLSVNDLSVFVN

-65 QVGVGKVLEK
+65 QVD
-75 APHKNAEKL
+75 
-84 SVCQV
+84 
-89 GVGKEVLQIVC
+89 VGKEVLQIVC
-100 GAKNVAPNQF
+100 GAKNAAPNQF
-110 VPVALNGALI
+110 VPVALNGVLI

-127 TELRGVESC
+127 TELRGVESH
-136 GMICSSAELGFPK
+136 GMICSSIELGFPK

-164 VLGKELNEYASFNT
+164 VLGKELNEYAPFNT
-178 HVLEISLTPNR
+178 HILEISLTPNR

-214 ALNFTPKSDLI
+214 ALNFTPTSDLI

-256 LAHNNALSENDLKN
+256 LAHNNALSENDLNN
-270 FIEFSTHFSGVI
+270 FIEFSAHFSGVI
-282 MNAYSLNK
+282 LNAYSLNK

-326 LSEYLLLEASYTD
+326 LSECLLLEASYTD
-339 PISLSLKLHALKDKT
+339 PVSLSLKLHALKDKT

-375 GLNFLSAHL
+375 GLNFLSTHL
-384 KAAILESKQ
+384 KATILESKQ
-393 IKHSLKDRT
+393 TKHSLKDHA
-402 LTFQLEDI
+402 LKFQLEDI

-429 LGFKVSVKEPNSNP
+429 LGFKISAKEPNSKP
-443 QILEVIAPNF
+443 QILEIIVPNF

-464 EEILRFVGIDNLI
+464 EEILRFVGIDNLA
-477 SKPLDCVSS
+477 SKPLHCVSS
-486 KNSNPHYDTHRFFEN
+486 KNSNPHYETHRFFEN

-540 NPITTDL
+540 NPITTEL

-631 ERLTAQTPINHPY
+631 EKLTTQTPINHPY

-714 FSEIKK
+714 FSKIKK

-738 FKESHNTIA
+738 FKESDNTIA

>member
-14 TPKDIAKLCEDLS
+14 TPKDIAKLCENLS
-27 RLGLEVESCIPCI
+27 CLGLEVESCIPCV

-65 QVGVGKVLEK
+65 QVD
-75 APHKNAEKL
+75 
-84 SVCQV
+84 
-89 GVGKEVLQIVC
+89 VGKEVLPIVC

-110 VPVALNGALI
+110 VPVALKGAII

-136 GMICSSAELGFPK
+136 GMICSSSELGFPK

-164 VLGKELNEYASFNT
+164 ILGKELNEYAPFNT
-178 HVLEISLTPNR
+178 HVLEVSLTPNR

-233 ESHLAYYLIYNH
+233 ESHLAYYLVCNH
-245 SLKTPLNIKLS
+245 SLKTPLNVKLS
-256 LAHNNALSENDLKN
+256 LAHNNALSENDLNN
-270 FIEFSTHFSGVI
+270 FIEFSAHFNGVI
-282 MNAYSLNK
+282 MNAYGLNA
-290 TPMDLSVKNDENNLE
+290 TPIDLSVKNDENNLE

-384 KAAILESKQ
+384 KATILESKQ
-393 IKHSLKDRT
+393 TKHSLKDRV
-402 LTFQLEDI
+402 LKFKLEDI

-416 AVEKEKIQGILKN
+416 AVEEEKIRDILKN
-429 LGFKVSVKEPNSNP
+429 LGFKVSIKEPNSTP
-443 QILEVIAPNF
+443 QILEVVAPNF
-453 RHDIKTIQDIA
+453 RHDIQTIQDIA
-464 EEILRFVGIDNLI
+464 EEILRFVGIDNLVSKTLNCI
-477 SKPLDCVSS
+477 SNK
-486 KNSNPHYDTHRFFEN
+486 KSNPHYDTHRFFEN

-540 NPITTDL
+540 NPITTEL

-585 REEIQKLGFLVSG
+585 REEIQKLGFLASG

-618 AECVSKVIGDFSL
+618 AECVSKVIGDFNL
-631 ERLTAQTPINHPY
+631 EKLTAQTPINHPY
-644 QSAKIIQ
+644 QSTKIIQ
-651 NHEIIGVIAKIH
+651 NNEIIGVIAKIH

-714 FSEIKK
+714 FSRIKK
-720 ALKDAQIPN
+720 ALEDAQIPN
-729 LSEILPLDI
+729 LSEVLPLDI
-738 FKESHNTIA
+738 FKESHNSIA

-761 NDEEVNSAVQKALEI
+761 NDEEVNAAVQKALEI

>member
-14 TPKDIAKLCEDLS
+14 TPKDIVKLCENLS
-27 RLGLEVESCIPCI
+27 CLGLEVESCIPCI

-65 QVGVGKVLEK
+65 QVD
-75 APHKNAEKL
+75 
-84 SVCQV
+84 
-89 GVGKEVLQIVC
+89 VGKEVLQIVC

-110 VPVALNGALI
+110 VPVALNGVLI

-136 GMICSSAELGFPK
+136 GMICSSIELGFPK

-164 VLGKELNEYASFNT
+164 VLGKELNEYAPFNT

-214 ALNFTPKSDLI
+214 ALNFTPKSGLI
-225 TLSAGENI
+225 TLSADKNI
-233 ESHLAYYLIYNH
+233 ESHLAYYLVCNH
-245 SLKTPLNIKLS
+245 SLRTPLKVKLS

-326 LSEYLLLEASYTD
+326 LSECLLLEASYID

-384 KAAILESKQ
+384 KATILESKQ
-393 IKHSLKDRT
+393 TECSLKDRT

-429 LGFKVSVKEPNSNP
+429 LGFKVSTKKPNSNP

-464 EEILRFVGIDNLI
+464 EEILRFVGIDNLV
-477 SKPLDCVSS
+477 SKPLDSVSS
-486 KNSNPHYDTHRFFEN
+486 KNSNPHYETHRFFEN

-540 NPITTDL
+540 NPITTEL

-631 ERLTAQTPINHPY
+631 EKLTAQTPINHPY

-651 NHEIIGVIAKIH
+651 NNEIIGVIAKIH
-663 PKVIQ
+663 PKIIQ

-679 IDAFKLK
+679 IDASKLK

-714 FSEIKK
+714 FSRIKK

-738 FKESHNTIA
+738 FKESDNAIA
-747 LSVRCVIHSLEKTL
+747 LSMRCVIHSLEKTL

>member
-1 MKLSVNDLNVFVN
+1 MKLSVNDLSAFVDA
-14 TPKDIAKLCEDLS
+14 PKDIAKLCEDLS
-27 RLGLEVESCIPCI
+27 RLGLEVESCIPCV

-65 QVGVGKVLEK
+65 QVD
-75 APHKNAEKL
+75 
-84 SVCQV
+84 
-89 GVGKEVLQIVC
+89 VGKEVLQIVC

-136 GMICSSAELGFPK
+136 GMICSSIELGFPK

-164 VLGKELNEYASFNT
+164 VLGKELNEYAPFNT

-198 AREISAFYH
+198 AREISAFYN

-214 ALNFTPKSDLI
+214 ALNFTPTSDLI

-256 LAHNNALSENDLKN
+256 LAHNNALSENDLNN
-270 FIEFSTHFSGVI
+270 FIEFSAHFSGVI
-282 MNAYSLNK
+282 LNAYSLNK

-326 LSEYLLLEASYTD
+326 LSECLLLEASYID

-354 LQKDNALIYRS
+354 LQKDNALTYRS

-384 KAAILESKQ
+384 KATILESKQ
-393 IKHSLKDRT
+393 TKHSLKDRT
-402 LTFQLEDI
+402 LKFQLEDI

-416 AVEKEKIQGILKN
+416 AVEKEKIQDILKN
-429 LGFKVSVKEPNSNP
+429 LGFKVSAKEPNSKP
-443 QILEVIAPNF
+443 QILEVVAPNF

-477 SKPLDCVSS
+477 SKPLHCVSS

-540 NPITTDL
+540 NPITTEL

-585 REEIQKLGFLVSG
+585 REEIQKLGFLISG

-631 ERLTAQTPINHPY
+631 EKLTAQTPINHPY

-651 NHEIIGVIAKIH
+651 NNEIIGTIAKIH

-679 IDAFKLK
+679 IDASKLK

-714 FSEIKK
+714 FSRIKK

-738 FKESHNTIA
+738 FKESDNTIA

-761 NDEEVNSAVQKALEI
+761 NDEEVNSVVQKALEI

>member
-14 TPKDIAKLCEDLS
+14 TPKDIAKLCENLS
-27 RLGLEVESCIPCI
+27 RLGLEVESCIPCV

-65 QVGVGKVLEK
+65 QVDI
-75 APHKNAEKL
+75 
-84 SVCQV
+84 
-89 GVGKEVLQIVC
+89 GKEVLPIVC
-100 GAKNVAPNQF
+100 GAKNVVPNQF
-110 VPVALNGALI
+110 VPVALKGAII

-136 GMICSSAELGFPK
+136 GMICSSIELGFPK

-164 VLGKELNEYASFNT
+164 VLGKELNEYAPFNT

-225 TLSAGENI
+225 TLSVGENI
-233 ESHLAYYLIYNH
+233 ESHLAYYLICNH

-256 LAHNNALSENDLKN
+256 LAHNNALSGNDLNN

-290 TPMDLSVKNDENNLE
+290 TPIDLSVKNDENNLE

-339 PISLSLKLHALKDKT
+339 PISLSLKLHALKDRA

-365 ARGSNPNLSD
+365 TRGSNPNLSD

-384 KAAILESKQ
+384 KATILESKQ
-393 IKHSLKDRT
+393 TEHSLKDYA

-416 AVEKEKIQGILKN
+416 AVEAEKIQGILKN
-429 LGFKVSVKEPNSNP
+429 LGFKVSAKEPNSKP

-453 RHDIKTIQDIA
+453 RNDIKTIQDIA
-464 EEILRFVGIDNLI
+464 EEILRFVGIDSLV
-477 SKPLDCVSS
+477 SKPLNSVSS
-486 KNSNPHYDTHRFFEN
+486 KNSNPHYETHRFFEN

-540 NPITTDL
+540 NPITTEL

-585 REEIQKLGFLVSG
+585 REEIQKLGFLASG

-605 PDAKGKAWDFYSF
+605 PDSKGKAWDFYPF

-631 ERLTAQTPINHPY
+631 EKLTTQTPINHPY

-651 NHEIIGVIAKIH
+651 NHEVIGVIAKIH

-679 IDAFKLK
+679 INASKLK

-714 FSEIKK
+714 FSRIKK
-720 ALKDAQIPN
+720 ALEDAQIPN

-738 FKESHNTIA
+738 FKESHNSIA

-761 NDEEVNSAVQKALEI
+761 NDEEVNAAVQKALEI

>member
-1 MKLSVNDLNVFVN
+1 MKLSVNDLNVFVDV
-14 TPKDIAKLCEDLS
+14 PKNIAKLCEDLS
-27 RLGLEVESCIPCI
+27 RLGLEVESSIPCV

-65 QVGVGKVLEK
+65 QVGVG
-75 APHKNAEKL
+75 N
-84 SVCQV
+84 
-89 GVGKEVLQIVC
+89 EVLQIVC

-120 GSTTIAK
+120 SSTTIAK

-136 GMICSSAELGFPK
+136 GMICSSSELGFPK

-164 VLGKELNEYASFNT
+164 VLGKGLNEYAPFNT

-214 ALNFTPKSDLI
+214 ALNFTPKSNLI
-225 TLSAGENI
+225 TLCADENI
-233 ESHLAYYLIYNH
+233 ESHLAYYLVCNH
-245 SLKTPLNIKLS
+245 SLKTPLNVKLS
-256 LAHNNALSENDLKN
+256 LAHNNALSENDLSN
-270 FIEFSTHFSGVI
+270 FIEFSAHFSGVV
-282 MNAYSLNK
+282 MNAYSLNT
-290 TPMDLSVKNDENNLE
+290 TPIDLSVKNDENNLE

-326 LSEYLLLEASYTD
+326 LSECLLLEASYTD

-384 KAAILESKQ
+384 KATILESKQ
-393 IKHSLKDRT
+393 TNHALKDRT
-402 LTFQLEDI
+402 LEFKLEDI

-416 AVEKEKIQGILKN
+416 AIEEETIQGILKN
-429 LGFKVSVKEPNSNP
+429 LGFKASTKVPNSKP
-443 QILEVIAPNF
+443 QILEVVAPNF

-464 EEILRFVGIDNLI
+464 EEILRFVGIDHLI
-477 SKPLDCVSS
+477 SKPLDSVSN
-486 KNSNPHYDTHRFFEN
+486 KKSNPHYDTHRFFEN

-540 NPITTDL
+540 NPITTEL

-585 REEIQKLGFLVSG
+585 REEIQKLGFLASG

-631 ERLTAQTPINHPY
+631 EKLTAQTPINHPY

-651 NHEIIGVIAKIH
+651 NNEIIGVIAKIH

-679 IDAFKLK
+679 IDASKLK
-686 RPAMLLKPFSIY
+686 RPAILLKPFSIY

-714 FSEIKK
+714 FSRIKK
-720 ALKDAQIPN
+720 ALKDTQIPN

-738 FKESHNTIA
+738 FKESNNSIA

>member
-27 RLGLEVESCIPCI
+27 CLGLEVESCIPCV

-65 QVGVGKVLEK
+65 QVD
-75 APHKNAEKL
+75 
-84 SVCQV
+84 
-89 GVGKEVLQIVC
+89 VGKEVLQIVC

-136 GMICSSAELGFPK
+136 GMICSSSELGFPK

-164 VLGKELNEYASFNT
+164 VLGKELNEYAPFNT

-233 ESHLAYYLIYNH
+233 ESHLAYYLVCNH
-245 SLKTPLNIKLS
+245 SLKTPLNVKLS
-256 LAHNNALSENDLKN
+256 LAHNNALSENDLNN

-282 MNAYSLNK
+282 LNAYSLNK

-326 LSEYLLLEASYTD
+326 LSECLLLEASYTD

-384 KAAILESKQ
+384 KATILESKQ
-393 IKHSLKDRT
+393 TEHSLKDRT

-429 LGFKVSVKEPNSNP
+429 LGFKVSVKEPNSKP
-443 QILEVIAPNF
+443 QILEVVAPNF

-464 EEILRFVGIDNLI
+464 EEILRFVGIDNLV
-477 SKPLDCVSS
+477 SKPLNCVSS

-540 NPITTDL
+540 NPITTEL

-577 KGSVYNSK
+577 KGSVYNAE
-585 REEIQKLGFLVSG
+585 REEIQKLSFLASG

-605 PDAKGKAWDFYSF
+605 PDAKGKTWDFYSF

-631 ERLTAQTPINHPY
+631 EKLTAQTPINHPY

-651 NHEIIGVIAKIH
+651 NNEIIGVIAKIH

-679 IDAFKLK
+679 IDASKLK
-686 RPAMLLKPFSIY
+686 RPTMLLKPFSIY

-714 FSEIKK
+714 FSKIKK

-738 FKESHNTIA
+738 FKESDNTIA

-761 NDEEVNSAVQKALEI
+761 NDEEVNSVVQKALEI

>member
-65 QVGVGKVLEK
+65 QVD
-75 APHKNAEKL
+75 
-84 SVCQV
+84 
-89 GVGKEVLQIVC
+89 VGKEVLQIVC

-136 GMICSSAELGFPK
+136 GMICSSSELGFPK

-164 VLGKELNEYASFNT
+164 VLGKELNEYAPFNT

-189 GDCLSVLGI
+189 GDCLSVLGV

-225 TLSAGENI
+225 TLSADKNI
-233 ESHLAYYLIYNH
+233 ESHLAYYLICNH

-256 LAHNNALSENDLKN
+256 LAHNNALSENDLNN
-270 FIEFSTHFSGVI
+270 FIEFSAHFSGVI
-282 MNAYSLNK
+282 MNAYSLNT
-290 TPMDLSVKNDENNLE
+290 TPMDLSVKNDKNNLE

-316 IAIKHQDQKD
+316 IAIKHQVQKD
-326 LSEYLLLEASYTD
+326 LSEFLLLEASYID

-375 GLNFLSAHL
+375 GLNFLSAQL
-384 KAAILESKQ
+384 KATILESKQ
-393 IKHSLKDRT
+393 TKHSLKDRT
-402 LTFQLEDI
+402 LKFQLEDI

-416 AVEKEKIQGILKN
+416 AVEKEKIQSILKN
-429 LGFKVSVKEPNSNP
+429 LDFKVSVKEPNSKP

-477 SKPLDCVSS
+477 SKPLHCVSS
-486 KNSNPHYDTHRFFEN
+486 KNSNPHYETHRFFEN

-540 NPITTDL
+540 NPITTEL

-585 REEIQKLGFLVSG
+585 REEIQKLGFLASG

-631 ERLTAQTPINHPY
+631 EKLTIQTPINHPY

-651 NHEIIGVIAKIH
+651 NNEVIGVIAKIH

-679 IDAFKLK
+679 IDASKLK

-714 FSEIKK
+714 FSRIKK

-729 LSEILPLDI
+729 LSEILPLDV
-738 FKESHNTIA
+738 FKESDNAIA

-761 NDEEVNSAVQKALEI
+761 NDEEVNSAVQKVLEI

>member
-27 RLGLEVESCIPCI
+27 CLGLEVESCIPCV
-40 APKNVVVGKVLE
+40 APKNVVVGKILE

-65 QVGVGKVLEK
+65 QVD
-75 APHKNAEKL
+75 
-84 SVCQV
+84 
-89 GVGKEVLQIVC
+89 VGKEVLQIVC

-127 TELRGVESC
+127 TDLRGVESC
-136 GMICSSAELGFPK
+136 GMICSSSELGFPK

-164 VLGKELNEYASFNT
+164 VLGKELNEYAPFNT

-189 GDCLSVLGI
+189 GDCLSVLGV

-233 ESHLAYYLIYNH
+233 ESHLAYYLICNH
-245 SLKTPLNIKLS
+245 SLKTPLNVKLS
-256 LAHNNALSENDLKN
+256 LAHNNALSENDLNN

-282 MNAYSLNK
+282 MNAYSLNT

-326 LSEYLLLEASYTD
+326 LSEYLLLEASYID

-384 KAAILESKQ
+384 KATILESKQ
-393 IKHSLKDRT
+393 TQHSLKDRT
-402 LTFQLEDI
+402 LKFQLEDI

-416 AVEKEKIQGILKN
+416 AVEEEKIQDILKN
-429 LGFKVSVKEPNSNP
+429 LGFKVSIKEPNSKP
-443 QILEVIAPNF
+443 QILEVVAPNF

-477 SKPLDCVSS
+477 SKPLNCVSS
-486 KNSNPHYDTHRFFEN
+486 KNSNPHYETHRFFEN

-540 NPITTDL
+540 NPITTEL

-577 KGSVYNSK
+577 KGSVYNAK
-585 REEIQKLGFLVSG
+585 REEIQKLGFLASG

-631 ERLTAQTPINHPY
+631 EKLTTKTPINHPY

-663 PKVIQ
+663 PKIIQ

-686 RPAMLLKPFSIY
+686 RPTMLLKPFSIY

-714 FSEIKK
+714 FSKIKK

-738 FKESHNTIA
+738 FKESHNSIA

-761 NDEEVNSAVQKALEI
+761 NDEEVNSAVQKVLEI

>member
-1 MKLSVNDLNVFVN
+1 MKLSVNDLSVFVDA
-14 TPKDIAKLCEDLS
+14 PKDITKLCEDLS
-27 RLGLEVESCIPCI
+27 CLGLEVESCIPCI

-65 QVGVGKVLEK
+65 QVDI
-75 APHKNAEKL
+75 
-84 SVCQV
+84 
-89 GVGKEVLQIVC
+89 GKEVLPIVC

-136 GMICSSAELGFPK
+136 GMICSSSELGFPK

-164 VLGKELNEYASFNT
+164 VLGKELNEYAPFNT

-214 ALNFTPKSDLI
+214 ALNFTPTSDSI
-225 TLSAGENI
+225 TLSVGENI
-233 ESHLAYYLIYNH
+233 ESYLAYYLVCNH
-245 SLKTPLNIKLS
+245 SLKTPLNVKLS
-256 LAHNNALSENDLKN
+256 LAHNNALSENDLNN

-290 TPMDLSVKNDENNLE
+290 TPIDLSIKNDENNLE

-316 IAIKHQDQKD
+316 ISIKHQDQKD
-326 LSEYLLLEASYTD
+326 LSEYLLLEASYID

-384 KAAILESKQ
+384 KATILESKQ
-393 IKHSLKDRT
+393 TQHSLKDRT
-402 LTFQLEDI
+402 LKFQLEDI

-416 AVEKEKIQGILKN
+416 AVEAEKIQGILKN
-429 LGFKVSVKEPNSNP
+429 LGFKVSVKESNSKP
-443 QILEVIAPNF
+443 QVLEVVVPSF

-477 SKPLDCVSS
+477 SKPLHCVSS

-577 KGSVYNSK
+577 KGSVYNAK
-585 REEIQKLGFLVSG
+585 REEIQKLGFLASG

-631 ERLTAQTPINHPY
+631 EKLTAQTPINHPY

-651 NHEIIGVIAKIH
+651 NNEIIGVIAKIH

-714 FSEIKK
+714 FSRIKK

-738 FKESHNTIA
+738 FKESHNSIA

>member
-14 TPKDIAKLCEDLS
+14 TPKDVAKLCEDLS
-27 RLGLEVESCIPCI
+27 RLGLEVESCIPCV

-65 QVGVGKVLEK
+65 QVDI
-75 APHKNAEKL
+75 
-84 SVCQV
+84 
-89 GVGKEVLQIVC
+89 GKEVLPIVC

-136 GMICSSAELGFPK
+136 GMICSSIELGFPK

-164 VLGKELNEYASFNT
+164 VLGKELNEYAPFNT

-189 GDCLSVLGI
+189 GDCLSVLGV
-198 AREISAFYH
+198 AREVSAFYH

-225 TLSAGENI
+225 TLSADKNI
-233 ESHLAYYLIYNH
+233 ESHLAYYLVCNH

-256 LAHNNALSENDLKN
+256 LAHNNALSENDLNN
-270 FIEFSTHFSGVI
+270 FIEFSAHFSGVI

-316 IAIKHQDQKD
+316 IAIKHQNQEN

-375 GLNFLSAHL
+375 GLNFLSVHL

-393 IKHSLKDRT
+393 TQHSLKDRT
-402 LTFQLEDI
+402 LMFKVEDI

-416 AVEKEKIQGILKN
+416 AVEKEKIQSILKN
-429 LGFKVSVKEPNSNP
+429 LGFKVSVKEPNSKP
-443 QILEVIAPNF
+443 PILEVVAPNF

-464 EEILRFVGIDNLI
+464 EEILRFVGIDNLV
-477 SKPLDCVSS
+477 SKPLHCVSS

-577 KGSVYNSK
+577 KGSVYNAE
-585 REEIQKLGFLVSG
+585 REEIQKLSFLASG

-631 ERLTAQTPINHPY
+631 EKLTAQTPINHPY

-651 NHEIIGVIAKIH
+651 NNEIIGTIAKIH

-679 IDAFKLK
+679 IDASKLK

-714 FSEIKK
+714 FSKIKK

-738 FKESHNTIA
+738 FKESHNSIA

>member
-1 MKLSVNDLNVFVN
+1 MKLSVNDLSVFVN
-14 TPKDIAKLCEDLS
+14 TPKDIAKLCENLS
-27 RLGLEVESCIPCI
+27 CLGLEVESCIPCI

-65 QVGVGKVLEK
+65 QVD
-75 APHKNAEKL
+75 
-84 SVCQV
+84 
-89 GVGKEVLQIVC
+89 VGKEVLQIVC

-127 TELRGVESC
+127 TDLRGVESC
-136 GMICSSAELGFPK
+136 GMICSSIELGFPK

-164 VLGKELNEYASFNT
+164 VLGKELNEYAPFNT

-214 ALNFTPKSDLI
+214 ALNFTPKSGWI
-225 TLSAGENI
+225 TLSVGENI

-256 LAHNNALSENDLKN
+256 LAHNNALSENDLNN
-270 FIEFSTHFSGVI
+270 FIEFSAHFSGVI

-290 TPMDLSVKNDENNLE
+290 TPIDLSVKNDENNLE

-316 IAIKHQDQKD
+316 IAIKHQVQKD

-384 KAAILESKQ
+384 KATILESKQ
-393 IKHSLKDRT
+393 TEHSLKDRT
-402 LTFQLEDI
+402 LKFQLEDI

-416 AVEKEKIQGILKN
+416 VVEKEKIQGILKN
-429 LGFKVSVKEPNSNP
+429 LGFKVSVKEPNSKP
-443 QILEVIAPNF
+443 QILEVVAPNF

-464 EEILRFVGIDNLI
+464 EEILRFVGIDNLV
-477 SKPLDCVSS
+477 SKPLNCISN
-486 KNSNPHYDTHRFFEN
+486 KNSNPHYETHRFFEN

-528 GFEVLEDPLELQ
+528 GFEVLEDSLELQ
-540 NPITTDL
+540 NPITTEL

-577 KGSVYNSK
+577 KGSVYNAK
-585 REEIQKLGFLVSG
+585 REEVQKLGFLVSG

-631 ERLTAQTPINHPY
+631 EKLTAQTPINHPY

-651 NHEIIGVIAKIH
+651 NNEIIGVIAKIH

-679 IDAFKLK
+679 IDASKLK

-714 FSEIKK
+714 FSRIKK

-738 FKESHNTIA
+738 FKESDNTIA

>member
-1 MKLSVNDLNVFVN
+1 MKLSVNDLSVFVN

-27 RLGLEVESCIPCI
+27 RLGLEVESCVSCV

-65 QVGVGKVLEK
+65 QVD
-75 APHKNAEKL
+75 
-84 SVCQV
+84 
-89 GVGKEVLQIVC
+89 VGKEVLQIVC
-100 GAKNVAPNQF
+100 GAKNVVPNQF

-136 GMICSSAELGFPK
+136 GMICSSNELGFPK

-164 VLGKELNEYASFNT
+164 VLGKELNEYAPFNT

-189 GDCLSVLGI
+189 GDCLSVLGV

-233 ESHLAYYLIYNH
+233 ESHLAYYLICNH

-256 LAHNNALSENDLKN
+256 LAHNNALSENDLNN

-326 LSEYLLLEASYTD
+326 LSECLILEASYID
-339 PISLSLKLHALKDKT
+339 PINLSLKLHALKDKT

-375 GLNFLSAHL
+375 GLNFLSTHL

-393 IKHSLKDRT
+393 TQHSLKDRT

-416 AVEKEKIQGILKN
+416 VIEAEKIQGILKN
-429 LGFKVSVKEPNSNP
+429 LGFKVSVKVSNSKP
-443 QILEVIAPNF
+443 QILEVIVPNF

-464 EEILRFVGIDNLI
+464 EEILRFVGIDNLV
-477 SKPLDCVSS
+477 SKPLHCVSS

-540 NPITTDL
+540 NPITTEL

-577 KGSVYNSK
+577 KGSVYNAK

-631 ERLTAQTPINHPY
+631 EKLTTQTPINHPY

-651 NHEIIGVIAKIH
+651 NHEIIGTIAKIH

-679 IDAFKLK
+679 IDASKLK

-714 FSEIKK
+714 FSKIKK

-738 FKESHNTIA
+738 FKESDNAIA

>member
-52 KAPHKNAE
+52 KTPHKNAE

-65 QVGVGKVLEK
+65 QVDM
-75 APHKNAEKL
+75 
-84 SVCQV
+84 
-89 GVGKEVLQIVC
+89 GKEVLPIVC

-110 VPVALNGALI
+110 VPVALKGAII
-120 GSTTIAK
+120 GSTPIAK

-136 GMICSSAELGFPK
+136 GMICSSIELGFPK

-164 VLGKELNEYASFNT
+164 VLGKELNEYAPFNT

-214 ALNFTPKSDLI
+214 ALNFTPKSGLI
-225 TLSAGENI
+225 TLSADENI

-256 LAHNNALSENDLKN
+256 LAHNNALSENDLNN
-270 FIEFSTHFSGVI
+270 FIEFSAHFSGVI
-282 MNAYSLNK
+282 LNAYSLNT

-326 LSEYLLLEASYTD
+326 LSEYLLLEASYID

-375 GLNFLSAHL
+375 GLNFLSAQL
-384 KAAILESKQ
+384 KATILESKQ
-393 IKHSLKDRT
+393 TKHSLKDRT
-402 LTFQLEDI
+402 LKFQLEDI

-429 LGFKVSVKEPNSNP
+429 LGFKVSVKEPNSKP

-477 SKPLDCVSS
+477 SKPLNCVSS
-486 KNSNPHYDTHRFFEN
+486 KNLNPHYDTHRFFEN

-631 ERLTAQTPINHPY
+631 EKLTTQTPINHPY

-651 NHEIIGVIAKIH
+651 NNEIIGVIAKIH

-668 ELDLFESYYAE
+668 ELDLFESYYAD
-679 IDAFKLK
+679 IDASKLK
-686 RPAMLLKPFSIY
+686 RPTMLLKPFSIY

-714 FSEIKK
+714 FSRIKK

-738 FKESHNTIA
+738 FKESHNSIA

>member
-65 QVGVGKVLEK
+65 QVD
-75 APHKNAEKL
+75 
-84 SVCQV
+84 
-89 GVGKEVLQIVC
+89 VGKEVLPIVC

-110 VPVALNGALI
+110 APVALKGAII

-127 TELRGVESC
+127 TELRGVESH
-136 GMICSSAELGFPK
+136 GMICSSIELGFPK

-164 VLGKELNEYASFNT
+164 VLGKELHEYAPFNT

-214 ALNFTPKSDLI
+214 ALNFTPKSDSIALH
-225 TLSAGENI
+225 ADENI
-233 ESHLAYYLIYNH
+233 ESHLAYYLICNH

-256 LAHNNALSENDLKN
+256 LAHNNALSENELKN

-290 TPMDLSVKNDENNLE
+290 TPVDLSVKNDENNLE

-326 LSEYLLLEASYTD
+326 LSEHLLLEASYTD

-384 KAAILESKQ
+384 KATILESKQ
-393 IKHSLKDRT
+393 TKHSLKDRT

-416 AVEKEKIQGILKN
+416 AVEEEKIQGILKN
-429 LGFKVSVKEPNSNP
+429 LGFKVSAKESNSKP
-443 QILEVIAPNF
+443 QILEVIVPNF

-477 SKPLDCVSS
+477 SKPLNCVSS

-507 ACGFKEVIHYVFY
+507 ACGFKEVIHYMFY

-563 RNKNLGFKSIALYE
+563 RNKNLGFKSIAFYE

-631 ERLTAQTPINHPY
+631 EKLTTQTPINHPY
-644 QSAKIIQ
+644 QSAKVIQ
-651 NHEIIGVIAKIH
+651 NHEVIGVIAKIH

-679 IDAFKLK
+679 IDASKLK

-714 FSEIKK
+714 FSKIKK

-738 FKESHNTIA
+738 FKESDNTIA

-761 NDEEVNSAVQKALEI
+761 NDEEVNSVVQKALEI

>member
-40 APKNVVVGKVLE
+40 APKNVVVGKILE

-65 QVGVGKVLEK
+65 QVD
-75 APHKNAEKL
+75 
-84 SVCQV
+84 
-89 GVGKEVLQIVC
+89 VGKEVLQIVC

-127 TELRGVESC
+127 TELRGVESH
-136 GMICSSAELGFPK
+136 GMICSSSELGFPK

-164 VLGKELNEYASFNT
+164 VLGKELNEYTPFNT

-189 GDCLSVLGI
+189 GDCLSVLGV

-256 LAHNNALSENDLKN
+256 LAHNNALSENDLNN
-270 FIEFSTHFSGVI
+270 FIEFSAHFSGVI

-316 IAIKHQDQKD
+316 IAIKHQVQKD
-326 LSEYLLLEASYTD
+326 LSECLLLEASYID

-384 KAAILESKQ
+384 KATILESKQ
-393 IKHSLKDRT
+393 TKHALKDRT
-402 LTFQLEDI
+402 LKFQLEDI

-416 AVEKEKIQGILKN
+416 AVEAEKIQGILKN

-443 QILEVIAPNF
+443 QILEVIVPSF

-464 EEILRFVGIDNLI
+464 EEILRFVGIDHLI
-477 SKPLDCVSS
+477 SKPLEGISS
-486 KNSNPHYDTHRFFEN
+486 KKSNPHYDTHRFFEN

-585 REEIQKLGFLVSG
+585 REEIQKLGFLASG

-605 PDAKGKAWDFYSF
+605 PDAKGKASDFYSF

-631 ERLTAQTPINHPY
+631 EKLTIQTPINHPY

-651 NHEIIGVIAKIH
+651 NHEIIGTIAKIH

-714 FSEIKK
+714 FSRIKK

-738 FKESHNTIA
+738 FKESDNTIA

-761 NDEEVNSAVQKALEI
+761 NDEEVNSAVQKVLEI

>member
-14 TPKDIAKLCEDLS
+14 TPKDVAKLCENLS

-65 QVGVGKVLEK
+65 QVD
-75 APHKNAEKL
+75 
-84 SVCQV
+84 
-89 GVGKEVLQIVC
+89 VGKEVLQIVC
-100 GAKNVAPNQF
+100 GAKNVVPNQF

-127 TELRGVESC
+127 TELRGVESH
-136 GMICSSAELGFPK
+136 GMICSSSELGFPK

-164 VLGKELNEYASFNT
+164 VLGKELNEYAPFNT

-189 GDCLSVLGI
+189 GDCLSVLGV
-198 AREISAFYH
+198 AREVSAFYH

-225 TLSAGENI
+225 TLSADKNI
-233 ESHLAYYLIYNH
+233 ESHLAYYLVCNH
-245 SLKTPLNIKLS
+245 SLKTPLKVKLS
-256 LAHNNALSENDLKN
+256 LAHNNALSENDLNN
-270 FIEFSTHFSGVI
+270 FIEFSAHFSGVV

-290 TPMDLSVKNDENNLE
+290 TPIDLSVKNDENNLE

-316 IAIKHQDQKD
+316 IAIKHQVQKD
-326 LSEYLLLEASYTD
+326 LSECLLLEASYTD

-384 KAAILESKQ
+384 KATILESKQ
-393 IKHSLKDRT
+393 TEHSLKDRT
-402 LTFQLEDI
+402 LKFQLEDI

-416 AVEKEKIQGILKN
+416 AVEKEKIQSILKN

-443 QILEVIAPNF
+443 QILEVVAPNF

-477 SKPLDCVSS
+477 SKPLNSISS

-577 KGSVYNSK
+577 KGSVYNAK
-585 REEIQKLGFLVSG
+585 REEVQKLGFLVSG

-631 ERLTAQTPINHPY
+631 EKLTAQTPINHPY

-679 IDAFKLK
+679 IDASKLK
-686 RPAMLLKPFSIY
+686 RPTMLLKPFSIY

-714 FSEIKK
+714 FSKIKK

-738 FKESHNTIA
+738 FKESHNSIA
-747 LSVRCVIHSLEKTL
+747 LSLRCVIHSLEKTL
-761 NDEEVNSAVQKALEI
+761 NDEEVNSAVQKVLEI